1 MARTY
6 YTSKGERWNVS
17 KWVRKA
23 IKRERTGLQR
33 LNAQIDAFL
42 EGKNVVLTIP
52 NPNPNE
58 KGKPFIRRNA
68 KEVWSKDKF
77 IIKQSWYIFYK

>member
-1 MARTY
+1 MARTN
-6 YTSKGERWNVS
+6 YTSKGERRNVS

-33 LNAQIDAFL
+33 LNAQMDAFL
-42 EGKNVVLTIP
+42 GGKNVVLTIP

-58 KGKPFIRRNA
+58 KGKPFIRKNA
-68 KEVWSKDKF
+68 KEVWSKDRY
-77 IIKQSWYIFYK
+77 IIKQS

>member
-1 MARTY
+1 MARTNY
-6 YTSKGERWNVS
+6 VSKGERKNVS

-33 LNAQIDAFL
+33 ANTQLDAFL
-42 EGKNVVLTIP
+42 EGMNVVLTIP

-58 KGKPFIRRNA
+58 KGKPFIRKNA
-68 KEVWSKDKF
+68 KEVWSKDRF
-77 IIKQSWYIFYK
+77 IIKQS

>member
-1 MARTY
+1 MARTK
-6 YTSKGERWNVS
+6 YTSKGERKNVS

-23 IKRERTGLQR
+23 MRRERTGLQR
-33 LNAQIDAFL
+33 LNAQMDAFL

-58 KGKPFIRRNA
+58 KDKPFIRRNA
-68 KEVWSKDKF
+68 KEVWSKDRY
-77 IIKQSWYIFYK
+77 IMKQS

>member
-1 MARTY
+1 MARTN
-6 YTSKGERWNVS
+6 YTSKGERRNVS
-17 KWVRKA
+17 KWIRKA

-33 LNAQIDAFL
+33 LNAQMDAFL

-58 KGKPFIRRNA
+58 KGKPFIRKNA
-68 KEVWSKDKF
+68 KEVWSKDRY
-77 IIKQSWYIFYK
+77 IIKQS

>member
-1 MARTY
+1 MARTNY
-6 YTSKGERWNVS
+6 VSKGERKNVS

-33 LNAQIDAFL
+33 ANTQLDAFL

-58 KGKPFIRRNA
+58 KNKPFVRKNA
-68 KEVWSKDKF
+68 KEVWSRDRF
-77 IIKQSWYIFYK
+77 IMKQS

>member
-1 MARTY
+1 MAKTS
-6 YTSKGERWNVS
+6 YTSKGERRNVS
-17 KWVRKA
+17 KWIRKA

-33 LNAQIDAFL
+33 LNAQMEAFL

-58 KGKPFIRRNA
+58 KGKPFIRKNA
-68 KEVWSKDKF
+68 KEVWSKDRY
-77 IIKQSWYIFYK
+77 IIKQS

>member
-1 MARTY
+1 MARTN
-6 YTSKGERWNVS
+6 YTSKGERRNVS

-23 IKRERTGLQR
+23 MRRERTGLQR
-33 LNAQIDAFL
+33 LNAQMDAFL
-42 EGKNVVLTIP
+42 KGKNVVLTIP

-77 IIKQSWYIFYK
+77 IIKQS

>member
-1 MARTY
+1 MARTN
-6 YTSKGERWNVS
+6 YTSKGERRNVS

-58 KGKPFIRRNA
+58 KGKPFIRKNA
-68 KEVWSKDKF
+68 KEEWSKDRF
-77 IIKQSWYIFYK
+77 IIKQS

>member
-1 MARTY
+1 MARTN
-6 YTSKGERWNVS
+6 YTSKGERRNVS

-42 EGKNVVLTIP
+42 EGKNVTLVA
-52 NPNPNE
+52 
-58 KGKPFIRRNA
+58 RRNYLS
-68 KEVWSKDKF
+68 VG
-77 IIKQSWYIFYK
+77 

>member
-1 MARTY
+1 MARTSY
-6 YTSKGERWNVS
+6 VSKGERQNVS
-17 KWVRKA
+17 KWTRKA

-68 KEVWSKDKF
+68 KEVWSKDRY
-77 IIKQSWYIFYK
+77 IIKQS

>member
-1 MARTY
+1 MARTN
-6 YTSKGERWNVS
+6 YTSKGERRNVS

-33 LNAQIDAFL
+33 LNAQMEAFL

-52 NPNPNE
+52 NPNE
-58 KGKPFIRRNA
+58 KGKPFIRKNA
-68 KEVWSKDKF
+68 KEVWSKDRY
-77 IIKQSWYIFYK
+77 IIKQS

>member
-1 MARTY
+1 MARTN
-6 YTSKGERWNVS
+6 YTSKGERRNVS

-23 IKRERTGLQR
+23 IKRERTGFQR
-33 LNAQIDAFL
+33 ANAQLDAFL

-58 KGKPFIRRNA
+58 KGKPFIRKNA
-68 KEVWSKDKF
+68 KEVWSKDRY
-77 IIKQSWYIFYK
+77 IIKQS

>member
-1 MARTY
+1 MARTK
-6 YTSKGERWNVS
+6 YTSKSERRNVS
-17 KWVRKA
+17 KWTRKA

-33 LNAQIDAFL
+33 LNAQMEAFL

-58 KGKPFIRRNA
+58 KGKPFIRKNA
-68 KEVWSKDKF
+68 KEVWSKDRF
-77 IIKQSWYIFYK
+77 IIKQS